1 MTTAK
6 PKRLKFSEEE
16 KFLILEEFSL
26 RKDILIPKSGRYKNT
41 MDRQRAWEEITAAV
55 NSLSPLVQRTPDEI
69 RKKWHNMVVD
79 ARKELT
85 TVKHPLLRQRP
96 QERLFHNIFALFNKT
111 GPELAEP
118 LLPGPALRTKPSS
131 SLAGTTAPNC
141 TVERIRETPSDLFF
155 HGQNDGLQR
164 SQGNELLCKTE
175 VLLDPDREMASGT
188 GTPGESLLH
197 APRDPQPS
205 EESDC
210 KEDLCLGGSQECM
223 EKRLLAPS
231 KDPTLICAPVA
242 ETHLVPIHR
251 SISPL
256 SYGPEGPAP
265 ARTPVPLNCSPDFAL
280 AYKTKCPL
288 SPVFEWPC
296 LGVISSPVTHSSRTD
311 SPSPE
316 GIHTALDDNA
326 STSVTDDSLPSQKGC
341 VGPTKELWET
351 HSRLH
356 TDILEL
362 QKETLQLQ
370 KEKILLEKEKLL
382 LEIVKLRRELDT

>member
-16 KFLILEEFSL
+16 KFIILEEFSL

-69 RKKWHNMVVD
+69 RKKWHNMVID

-118 LLPGPALRTKPSS
+118 LLPGSAFRTKPASGPARITVPVCA
-131 SLAGTTAPNC
+131 AGVILEPS
-141 TVERIRETPSDLFF
+141 SDLF
-155 HGQNDGLQR
+155 HSQNDGLQPNQR
-164 SQGNELLCKTE
+164 HELLCKRE
-175 VLLDPDREMASGT
+175 VLLDTDREMAAGT
-188 GTPGESLLH
+188 ASPGNSLIQAPGE
-197 APRDPQPS
+197 PQPCEDTDS
-205 EESDC
+205 
-210 KEDLCLGGSQECM
+210 KEDLCLGEPQKSV
-223 EKRLLAPS
+223 EKKLLGPS
-231 KDPTLICAPVA
+231 KDPPLTCAPGA
-242 ETHLVPIHR
+242 ETPPVPIHR
-251 SISPL
+251 TTSPL
-256 SYGPEGPAP
+256 SPGPEVLAP
-265 ARTPVPLNCSPDFAL
+265 GRTPVPLNSSPDFAL
-280 AYKTKCPL
+280 TYKIKSPL
-288 SPVFEWPC
+288 SPVLEWPC
-296 LGVISSPVTHSSRTD
+296 LGVTSSPVTQSSRTD
-311 SPSPE
+311 SPSSE
-316 GIHTALDDNA
+316 GIHAAMDDNA
-326 STSVTDDSLPSQKGC
+326 SASVTEDSLLGRRGC
-341 VGPTKELWET
+341 VGPAKELWEK
-351 HSRLH
+351 HSQLH
-356 TDILEL
+356 TEILEL